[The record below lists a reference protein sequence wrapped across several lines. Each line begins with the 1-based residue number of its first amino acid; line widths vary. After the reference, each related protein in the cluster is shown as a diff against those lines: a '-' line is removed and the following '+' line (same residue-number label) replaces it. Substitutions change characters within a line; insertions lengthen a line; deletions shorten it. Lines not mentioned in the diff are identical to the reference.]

1 MRLLN
6 VNSSLGL
13 RTGGGTAER
22 TFQMSRFLA
31 KQDGVQCTVLT
42 LDIELDARRIEA
54 LAPATL
60 VALPCCWKRFYVPR
74 RGWREIRRLVDE
86 ADAIHLMGHWS
97 VLNLLVY
104 LAARRGNK
112 PYAVCPAG
120 ALPIFGRSAT
130 LKRIYNFIAGFAM
143 IRNAAAWVAVTAAE
157 FPHFEDYGIP
167 RSRVA
172 VIPNGVAEE
181 DFPPTDRKAFLDRH
195 RLPDVPL
202 ILFMGRLN
210 PIKGPDLLLRAFC
223 EAKDAFPD
231 VHLVFAGPD
240 GGMLETLKQIAHAG
254 GAAERVHFLGYIAG
268 RDKASAY
275 HAAALLVIP
284 SRQEAMSIVALEAGI
299 SGTPV
304 LLTDQC
310 GFDVI
315 AERGGSV
322 VPASANGIK
331 SGLIEML
338 SAPANLK
345 ARGELLRDFVRTQ
358 YLWES
363 VVQSYLVLYERMTGK
378 HAR

>member
-1 MRLLN
+1 MRVLN

-13 RTGGGTAER
+13 KTGGGTAER

-31 KQDGVQCTVLT
+31 KQGGVQCTVLT

-74 RGWREIRRLVDE
+74 GGWGEIRRLVDE
-86 ADAIHLMGHWS
+86 ADVIHLMGHWS

-157 FPHFEDYGIP
+157 FPHFEDYGVP

-254 GAAERVHFLGYIAG
+254 GAAKRVHFLGYIAG

-322 VPASANGIK
+322 VLASADGIK